1 MSTSNSGGSASHSTN
16 PTTAKHQL
24 VSPEGF
30 LRPVEGLPEGVT
42 KLVIYVGGDDGRDT
56 KEKLEAILRVCE
68 EINSVRGCTEL
79 STLRSM
85 IEVSSKRVK
94 YLVFNYRKG
103 RTFTFIATDRT
114 YKKSV
119 QEEEYYEVSYD
130 LFMGKLRWAEE
141 ALLFQRHLD
150 EVFGK

>member
-1 MSTSNSGGSASHSTN
+1 MSTSDTTN

-30 LRPVEGLPEGVT
+30 LRPVEVPEGVT
-42 KLVIYVGGDDGRDT
+42 ELVIYVGDGGGDT
-56 KEKLEAILRVCE
+56 KEQLKAILRVCE
-68 EINSVRGCTEL
+68 EINGVRACIDL

-85 IEVSSKRVK
+85 IEDSSNKVK

-103 RTFTFIATDRT
+103 RAFTFIDTDRT

-119 QEEEYYEVSYD
+119 QEGEYYEVSYD
-130 LFMGKLRWAEE
+130 LFVEKLRWAGR
-141 ALLFQRHLD
+141 ALLLERHV
-150 EVFGK
+150 EEIS

>member
-1 MSTSNSGGSASHSTN
+1 MSTSNSTN

-30 LRPVEGLPEGVT
+30 LRPVDGLPEGAT
-42 KLVIYVGGDDGRDT
+42 KLVIYVGGD

-68 EINSVRGCTEL
+68 EINGVRGCMDL
-79 STLRSM
+79 VTLQSM
-85 IEVSSKRVK
+85 INVSSKRVK

-103 RTFTFIATDRT
+103 RTFTFIATDIT

-119 QEEEYYEVSYD
+119 QEGEYYEVSYD
-130 LFMGKLRWAEE
+130 LFIEKLRWAGR
-141 ALLFQRHLD
+141 ALLLD
-150 EVFGK
+150 CAMRGLPPDWG